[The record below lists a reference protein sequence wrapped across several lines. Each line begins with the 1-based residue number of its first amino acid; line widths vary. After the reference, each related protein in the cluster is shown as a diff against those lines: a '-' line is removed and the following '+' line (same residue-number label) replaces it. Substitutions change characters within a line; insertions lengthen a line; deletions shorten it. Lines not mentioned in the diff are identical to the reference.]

1 MIARAVG
8 FALILWLFGFV
19 AFVLLLPSP
28 ADDRPTDGIV
38 VLTGG
43 PGRIEH
49 GVALL
54 LRRRAK
60 RMLVAGV
67 NRAVRPKE
75 LASEVHAPPTL
86 FDCCVDL
93 DRESVDTRSNATQA
107 ARWIAERRYRSVRLV
122 TTDWHMPRA
131 RFDLARLVRS
141 AGVEVVAD
149 PVPSE
154 PGFRALF
161 GEYNKY
167 LLRRVIVTL
176 HLV

>member
-1 MIARAVG
+1 MIARGFG
-8 FALILWLFGFV
+8 FALIAWLFGFV
-19 AFVLLLPSP
+19 AFALLLPDP
-28 ADDRPTDGIV
+28 ADDRTTDGIV

-54 LRRRAK
+54 LRRRAR

-67 NRAVRPKE
+67 NRAVKPHE
-75 LASEVHAPPTL
+75 LASEIHAPPSL

-107 ARWIAERRYRSVRLV
+107 AKWLMDRHYRSVRLV

-131 RFDLARLVRS
+131 RFDLARLVRP
-141 AGVEVVAD
+141 AGITILPD

-167 LLRRVIVTL
+167 LLRRAIVAL
-176 HLV
+176 RLV